1 VNCPGSSPDI
11 DPPMMMLAHSDSQ
24 QARLRA
30 LQSYGIIDTEAE
42 AAFDD
47 LAILAARICNVP
59 LAAVSF
65 VLEVRQWFKASIGFG
80 VRETPLTHSFCA
92 HAVEYNAI
100 FIVTD
105 ASNDSRFSDNPL
117 VTGEFGVR
125 FYAGVPVRSHDGI
138 AMGTLCVV
146 GREPRP
152 SGLSS
157 FEVESLTMLARQVE
171 MQLELRRRINE
182 AQRANEM
189 QAQLTE
195 KLNWVANHDR
205 LTELPNRALF
215 QQQLKSAIANSR
227 INQSKT
233 VVMLIDVDH
242 FKQVNDSHG
251 HDAGDALLCAIAR
264 RLTSIIGTIGTVARI
279 GGDEFAVILP
289 DIVARSDL
297 DLLITGG
304 LDSLRKPFD
313 HNGRYVECRASVG
326 LAIFPDHANSEEQ
339 LIKNADLALADAKMA
354 GRNCAKLFRP
364 ALAKEFDT
372 VTAMLESARH
382 AIDHS
387 LIRPFYQ
394 PKLSLNTGQIKGFEA
409 LLRWKNATGAIE
421 LPSSIAPAFEDR
433 ELAVAIS
440 DRMIDCILSDMRD
453 WCAAGV
459 DFDHVAINTAAA
471 DFASNEFGERLL
483 EKISQYGVLPTMIE
497 IEVTESVILSRG
509 GEQVHRALSLL
520 RKNGVRVALDDFG
533 TGYASLTSLKQFP
546 ITTLKIDRSF
556 VSGLCTN
563 VDDEAIVAALTT
575 IGQRLDI
582 ETVAEG
588 IESWDQVKKLTQ
600 LGATMGQ
607 GFVFSPAVPGEQ
619 VPFFCTRGHLKFASH
634 NRLTGWQKQP
644 SIFRPLTAAA
654 V

>member
-1 VNCPGSSPDI
+1 
-11 DPPMMMLAHSDSQ
+11 MMVLAHSDSQ
-24 QARLRA
+24 KARLRA

-47 LAILAARICNVP
+47 LALLAARICNVP

-92 HAVEYNAI
+92 HAIEHNDI

-117 VTGEFGVR
+117 VTGDFGVR

-146 GREPRP
+146 GTEPRP
-152 SGLSS
+152 NGLEP
-157 FEVESLTMLARQVE
+157 FEAEALIMLARQVE
-171 MQLELRRRINE
+171 MQLELRRRMNA
-182 AQRANEM
+182 AQRNNER
-189 QAQLTE
+189 QVQLTDR
-195 KLNWVANHDR
+195 LNWVANHDQ

-227 INQSKT
+227 THKSKT

-251 HDAGDALLCAIAR
+251 HDAGDALLRAIAR
-264 RLTSIIGTIGTVARI
+264 RLKSIIGTIGTVARI
-279 GGDEFAVILP
+279 GGDEFAVIIP

-297 DLLITGG
+297 DQLITGG
-304 LDSLRKPFD
+304 LDSLRKPFE
-313 HNGRYVECRASVG
+313 HNGRSVECRASVG
-326 LAIFPDHANSEEQ
+326 LAIFPDHAGSEEQ
-339 LIKNADLALADAKMA
+339 LIKNADLALADAKLA
-354 GRNCAKLFRP
+354 GRNCAKIFRP

-372 VTAMLESARH
+372 VTAMLECARH

-409 LLRWKNATGAIE
+409 LLRWKNAAGAIE
-421 LPSSIAPAFEDR
+421 LPASIAPAFEDR

-483 EKISQYGVLPTMIE
+483 EKISRYGVLPTMIE

-509 GEQVHRALSLL
+509 GEQVHR
-520 RKNGVRVALDDFG
+520 KK
-533 TGYASLTSLKQFP
+533 TASELHS
-546 ITTLKIDRSF
+546 
-556 VSGLCTN
+556 
-563 VDDEAIVAALTT
+563 T
-575 IGQRLDI
+575 IS
-582 ETVAEG
+582 A
-588 IESWDQVKKLTQ
+588 
-600 LGATMGQ
+600 
-607 GFVFSPAVPGEQ
+607 PAMLP
-619 VPFFCTRGHLKFASH
+619 
-634 NRLTGWQKQP
+634 
-644 SIFRPLTAAA
+644 
-654 V
+654 